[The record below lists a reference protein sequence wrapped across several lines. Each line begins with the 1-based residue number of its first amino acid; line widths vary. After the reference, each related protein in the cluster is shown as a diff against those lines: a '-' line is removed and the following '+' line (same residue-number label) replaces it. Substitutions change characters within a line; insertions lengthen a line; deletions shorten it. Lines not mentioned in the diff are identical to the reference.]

1 MIRATD
7 SFGAYT
13 DGPVW
18 GFTTEKNLPSLE
30 IGDITGS
37 KGVSAVIQNNGNTDA
52 SNVTWEIYITGGIFK
67 LIYKSYGGLLSKI
80 GADDEATITSR
91 LFIGLGKIQITIS
104 ASCDEVPIPIEKKV
118 SGTIFLIWIKV

>member
-7 SFGAYT
+7 SFGAFT

-18 GFTTEKNLPSLE
+18 SFTTENNLPSLE
-30 IGDITGS
+30 IGAITGS
-37 KGVSAVIQNNGNTDA
+37 KGVSAVIQNNGIADA

-67 LIYKSYGGLLSKI
+67 LIYKSYSGLLSNI
-80 GADDEATITSR
+80 GAGDDVTITSGR
-91 LFIGLGKIQITIS
+91 CIGLGKIDITVS
-104 ASCDEVPIPIEKKV
+104 ASCDQVPVPIEKKV